1 MWYFAWILGTMLACA
16 LSLITALAVENQDM
30 GSRAQ

>member
-16 LSLITALAVENQDM
+16 FSLITALAVEHQEGEN
-30 GSRAQ
+30 GIR

>member
-16 LSLITALAVENQDM
+16 FSLITALAVEHQDCEKDT
-30 GSRAQ
+30 R

>member
-16 LSLITALAVENQDM
+16 FSLITALAVENQNGDN
-30 GSRAQ
+30 STR